1 MQELKEA
8 EHCDEH
14 VRPSVCLFVY
24 LSVSLFVCPLS
35 HQFFP
40 YAALPTVAVARSSS
54 GDVTIYYVLPFCGCV
69 SKTNEWID
77 MVLTYIRDLQ
87 KRTLPPGTAFKALYA
102 KPSLVE
108 LR

>member
-40 YAALPTVAVARSSS
+40 YAALPILWPWLGPRLATLQYIMYFRFV
-54 GDVTIYYVLPFCGCV
+54 DVY
-69 SKTNEWID
+69 
-77 MVLTYIRDLQ
+77 Q
-87 KRTLPPGTAFKALYA
+87 KRMNGSIWF
-102 KPSLVE
+102 
-108 LR
+108 